1 MLRVT
6 ADTNIY
12 VSAFAIGG
20 KPLELLQL
28 ANVGQ
33 IELAVSDAIL
43 DEITRVLARSKFGWS
58 AERIAEARAV
68 VSSLARNVTPSQSLD
83 IVKDDPADNK
93 ILECAVESGTLVI
106 VSGDKHLLR
115 LKSYGGIRIMTVSE
129 FLTRER
135 MHGRIL

>member
-12 VSAFAIGG
+12 VSALAIGG
-20 KPLELLQL
+20 KPMHLLHL
-28 ANVGQ
+28 ANIGQ

-43 DEITRVLARSKFGWS
+43 DEIARVLARPKLDWA

-68 VSSLARNVTPSQSLD
+68 ISSLAHHVTPSQLLD
-83 IVKDDPADNK
+83 VVKDDPADNK
-93 ILECAVESGTLVI
+93 VLECAVESGTFVI

-115 LKSYGGIRIMTVSE
+115 LKSYRGIEIMTVGE

-135 MHGRIL
+135 IHSRIL